1 MTIQSDMALMAA
13 GSYWDVRKGAINTTT
28 GIDTDNDAPV
38 PAGWKVLTEYDTS
51 NTGGIVF
58 FRNGFSARVY
68 QNISSNEIVISYA
81 GTEFGLVIGV
91 RVKLP

>member
-13 GSYWDVRKGAINTTT
+13 GSYWDVRQGVLNIDT
-28 GIDTDNDAPV
+28 GKDTDNRAPV
-38 PAGWKVLTEYDTS
+38 PEGWKVLTAYDAS
-51 NTGGIVF
+51 NTGGLVF

-68 QNISSNEIVISYA
+68 QNTSTDEIVISYA
-81 GTEFGLVIGV
+81 GTELVIGV